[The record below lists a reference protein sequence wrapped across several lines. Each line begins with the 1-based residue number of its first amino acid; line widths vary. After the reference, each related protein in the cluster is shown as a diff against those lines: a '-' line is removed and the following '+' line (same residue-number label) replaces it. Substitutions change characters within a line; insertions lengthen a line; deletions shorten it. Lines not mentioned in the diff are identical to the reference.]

1 LHRSHLPL
9 PALRSPLPIA
19 AAVSLTTTKLA
30 LHIETEVAEQN
41 KFLDGMNDTF
51 ENAGGHLADTMHAL
65 RRLSRSASG
74 GHMCILV
81 MFTAVFF
88 FLSYLLLR

>member
-1 LHRSHLPL
+1 MYRLASSRRRWPL
-9 PALRSPLPIA
+9 WQL
-19 AAVSLTTTKLA
+19 KLA

-41 KFLDGMNDTF
+41 KFLDGMSDTF

-81 MFTAVFF
+81 IFTAVFF